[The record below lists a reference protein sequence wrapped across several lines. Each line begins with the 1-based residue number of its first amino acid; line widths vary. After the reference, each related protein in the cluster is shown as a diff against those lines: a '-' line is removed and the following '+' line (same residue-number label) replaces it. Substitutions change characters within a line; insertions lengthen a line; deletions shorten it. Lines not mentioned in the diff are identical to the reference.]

1 MATQIL
7 DNAFVEFA
15 SNDLSSYVRS
25 VTLNYEAETQDETA
39 MGDDTRIMK
48 GGLKNWSVEVELNQ
62 DFAASALDSIVFSLV
77 GTTGTLKVRQDS
89 GAAST
94 SNPEYSGTALLTSYP
109 PFGNSVGDLA
119 TTSLSFSPAGT
130 LSRATS

>member
-15 SNDLSSYVRS
+15 SNDLSAYVRS

-62 DFAASALDSIVFSLV
+62 DFASSALDSIVFSLV
-77 GTTGTLKVRQDS
+77 GTTGTLKVRQDGGS
-89 GAAST
+89 AST

-119 TTSLSFSPAGT
+119 TTSLSFAPAGT

>member
-7 DNAFVEFA
+7 DNAFVEFDG
-15 SNDLSSYVRS
+15 NDLSSYVRS

-39 MGDDTRIMK
+39 MGDDTRIML
-48 GGLKNWSVEVELNQ
+48 GGLKNWSAEVELNQ
-62 DFAASALDSIVFSLV
+62 DFAGSALDSIVFSLV
-77 GTTGTLKVRQDS
+77 GTTGTLKIRQDA
-89 GAAST
+89 GTVAT
-94 SNPEYSGTALLTSYP
+94 TNPEFSGTALLTNYP

-119 TTSLSFSPAGT
+119 TTSLSFTSAGT